1 MHSSLRSWPSLY
13 SCFAK
18 LYYDRL
24 RPTVERLNILHVLI
38 NQVLSSIGMAVA
50 TVFKDAPVFRLFSPH
65 NIKDP
70 GYCSVLLVRKPR
82 VCRKAL

>member
-1 MHSSLRSWPSLY
+1 MHSSLRSWPSLR

-18 LYYDRL
+18 LCYDRL
-24 RPTVERLNILHVLI
+24 RPTVEQLNILHVLI
-38 NQVLSSIGMAVA
+38 NQVLSSIGMAIA
-50 TVFKDAPVFRLFSPH
+50 TAFKDAPVFGLLSPH